1 MEKFNL
7 RVYGLL
13 INDLGQILVSD
24 EFRNKHAFTK
34 FPGGGMEFGEGF
46 KETLKR
52 EFQEEL
58 NIDVEVGDL
67 FYFNEK
73 FQVSAFNSKHQLI
86 SFYYFVDYTDWKNI
100 EVNQHE
106 LPLKIEGEKH
116 RWIDLK
122 SLEIGEFTFPID
134 KIVVDQLIKTTSQWA
149 SQNTSDLDSHTH

>member
-24 EFRNKHAFTK
+24 EFRHNHAFTK

-46 KETLKR
+46 KQTLKR

-58 NIDVEVGDL
+58 NIDVQVCDL
-67 FYFNEK
+67 FYFNEN

-86 SFYYFVDYTDWKNI
+86 SFYYFVDSPNWKDI

-122 SLEIGEFTFPID
+122 SFEIEELTFPID
-134 KIVVDQLIKTTSQWA
+134 KIVGEKLKTAIKGFQ
-149 SQNTSDLDSHTH
+149 